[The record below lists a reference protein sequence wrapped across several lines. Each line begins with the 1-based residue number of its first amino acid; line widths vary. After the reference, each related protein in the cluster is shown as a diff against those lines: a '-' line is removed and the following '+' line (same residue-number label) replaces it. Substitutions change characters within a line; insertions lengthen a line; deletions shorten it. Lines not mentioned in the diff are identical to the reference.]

1 MIKELNKEELEKR
14 CLHLIGKTFV
24 ELGQV
29 KDELE
34 KIQLTGKLS
43 NILINRY
50 PNLSW
55 NAVEQAFE
63 DGILETDD
71 FHLCSKTMYKWLYRI
86 REKIWN
92 GWANLEKGS
101 YHSIDN
107 KTRALL
113 SNQKLIRINV

>member
-43 NILINRY
+43 NILINRF
-50 PNLSW
+50 PKLSW

-113 SNQKLIRINV
+113 SNQKLIR

>member
-1 MIKELNKEELEKR
+1 MIKQIDKKDLEIK
-14 CLHLIGKTFV
+14 CLHLIGKTLV
-24 ELGQV
+24 DLGQV
-29 KDELE
+29 KPADEKVILA
-34 KIQLTGKLS
+34 KRLS
-43 NILINRY
+43 QILITRY
-50 PNLSW
+50 PKFRW
-55 NAVEQAFE
+55 QAVEQAFE

-71 FHLCSKTMYKWLYRI
+71 FHLCSKTMYKWLFRI

-113 SNQKLIRINV
+113 SNQKLIE